1 MAFDILKYN
10 EESTNSTS
18 TKEQPFWT
26 QTLIKKIDSFL
37 PKVNEECEYLKN
49 HENSSTKDAFENKI
63 QAWKALMVANKR
75 LYSLYKVNEI

>member
-10 EESTNSTS
+10 EESTTSTS
-18 TKEQPFWT
+18 TNEQPFWT

-49 HENSSTKDAFENKI
+49 HENDSTKDAFENKI
-63 QAWKALMVANKR
+63 KAWKDLMVANKR
-75 LYSLYKVNEI
+75 LYSLYKVK